1 MDTENNTS
9 NTITNTIKSI
19 DNIKNAY
26 YINLEKRTD
35 RKAHVENELEK
46 IGIKAERFNA
56 IQLPNGN
63 GALGCSMSHLKCIET
78 AKKNNWAH
86 VLVVED
92 DITFL
97 DSELFTKQLNKF
109 LKYNKTWDVIL
120 LAGNNHKPY
129 IQYGD
134 YCVKVF
140 RCQTATGYIVKNSY
154 YDKLIQN
161 YKEGINNLIK
171 EPTKAN
177 QHAIDKHWFRLQEK
191 DSWFLITP
199 LTVIQK
205 ENFSD
210 IEKREVN
217 YTSLMTNLDKEFSN
231 KYSNV

>member
-1 MDTENNTS
+1 MS
-9 NTITNTIKSI
+9 NS
-19 DNIKNAY
+19 
-26 YINLEKRTD
+26 
-35 RKAHVENELEK
+35 
-46 IGIKAERFNA
+46 
-56 IQLPNGN
+56 
-63 GALGCSMSHLKCIET
+63 
-78 AKKNNWAH
+78 
-86 VLVVED
+86 
-92 DITFL
+92 
-97 DSELFTKQLNKF
+97 
-109 LKYNKTWDVIL
+109 
-120 LAGNNHKPY
+120 
-129 IQYGD
+129 
-134 YCVKVF
+134 
-140 RCQTATGYIVKNSY
+140 